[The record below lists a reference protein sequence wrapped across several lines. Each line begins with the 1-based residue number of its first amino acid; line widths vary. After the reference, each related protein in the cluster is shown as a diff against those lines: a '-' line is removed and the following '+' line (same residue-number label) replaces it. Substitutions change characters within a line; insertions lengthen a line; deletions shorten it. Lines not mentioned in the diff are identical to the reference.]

1 MMVCRSCSG
10 EDDRLFRYMAVSHL
24 FPVSYVHTSL
34 FGDPCESACLS
45 VSVWRRYGVVP
56 NVDVDVVVVVIVV
69 SNWHEAGV

>member
-1 MMVCRSCSG
+1 MAASFASSGSQASCRGVERRDDDTTMMVCRSCSG

-45 VSVWRRYGVVP
+45 VSV
-56 NVDVDVVVVVIVV
+56 
-69 SNWHEAGV
+69 